1 VKARLDFN
9 TSDWRIKRSLSEC
22 CGFKFSRGFGRGRA
36 MKVRQIIHSGGFEPE
51 EVKLLEAVFD
61 ASWHRIEGH
70 YPAEGTECDAAR
82 ERLATVVVTLG
93 HTCRHLDAAEL
104 QTRAIAMLD
113 PRE

>member
-1 VKARLDFN
+1 
-9 TSDWRIKRSLSEC
+9 
-22 CGFKFSRGFGRGRA
+22 

-70 YPAEGTECDAAR
+70 YPAEGTERDAAR

-93 HTCRHLDAAEL
+93 NTCRHLDAAEL